1 MYLVIRGDR
10 LYAGCSETYTK
21 KNGRRAMRGRIAKS
35 LESKSEL
42 LAQDPQA
49 LEKLRERLHRMSAPS
64 QATERTKKL
73 LRRSPG
79 LGDVPYA
86 GKPVLCY
93 ANYILK
99 PIWEKEMYGYE
110 TAAARWK

>member
-35 LESKSEL
+35 LESKSKL

-49 LEKLRERLHRMSAPS
+49 LENLERGFTGCLR
-64 QATERTKKL
+64 QARPRKELRNFFAAL
-73 LRRSPG
+73 L
-79 LGDVPYA
+79 D
-86 GKPVLCY
+86 
-93 ANYILK
+93 
-99 PIWEKEMYGYE
+99 
-110 TAAARWK
+110 